1 MGDAL
6 AACLKSFADCQQS
19 ANTVVNFLKDFAA
32 DMHSDFFQGQMDR
45 GLFYWPNHS
54 WETRL
59 SRQEEEEEGSEDLTQ
74 GILKVEVSHY
84 H

>member
-1 MGDAL
+1 LGDAL
-6 AACLKSFADCQQS
+6 AAFLKSLADCQQS
-19 ANTVVNFLKDFAA
+19 ANTFVNFLQNHVAS
-32 DMHSDFFQGQMDR
+32 MRSDFFQGQMDR

-74 GILKVEVSHY
+74 GILKGAVWLY